1 MVDIDTEFIP
11 NCDIARK
18 TLAPRGYASSVF
30 STYSNAYVITNEDL
44 RTSMSFMP
52 PKCEKALVV
61 AGSGDHPLFCSLYGA
76 KHVDAFDISYNAKCI
91 TDIKVAAL
99 KVIDNKDAYWNL
111 IRGLYSSENV
121 MWVKK
126 MGYILNNLSSVV
138 ADYIWNLQE
147 SPLFIQGRQPEYNA
161 QNAPTESEYQA
172 LRQIVKKPYNFIISD
187 ITHLWPQLK
196 YDYDFM
202 HLSNVCD
209 YFSKAERVDNILPLL
224 NYVNVGGKILMND
237 QLHCGTQQACE
248 YIAKNNPVWKY
259 SHPCDGI
266 NILTRTR

>member
-1 MVDIDTEFIP
+1 MEFEP
-11 NCDIARK
+11 DHKLAEE
-18 TLAPRGYASSVF
+18 TFAPRGCASSVF

-44 RTSMSFMP
+44 RTSMNFMP

-99 KVIDNKDAYWNL
+99 KVISDRDDYWNL
-111 IRGLYSSENV
+111 ICDLYETKDI
-121 MWVKK
+121 MAVKYMEK
-126 MGYILNNLSSVV
+126 ISMLLSPMVY
-138 ADYIWNLQE
+138 DYICYFKHY
-147 SPLFIQGRQPEYNA
+147 PLFVQGLHPETNA
-161 QNAPTESEYQA
+161 EHAPTESEYKT
-172 LRQIVKKPYNFIISD
+172 LRQIVTQPYNCITTD
-187 ITHLWPQLK
+187 ITCLGSKLNHS
-196 YDYDFM
+196 YDFI

-209 YFSKAERVDNILPLL
+209 YFSKSERVDNILPLL
-224 NYVNVGGKILMND
+224 NCVNVGGRMLMND

-266 NILTRTR
+266 NILIRTR